1 MASTTGTIFTLTI
14 PRPPRTDASLI
25 PSLFSLLHLLSK
37 AAQEPAMSA
46 LLGRSSS
53 IRRALYR
60 DSGPVQNMGVDH
72 GGGDIRMSQELLHR
86 PDVIVCFKQMRG
98 KGMP

>member
-1 MASTTGTIFTLTI
+1 MASTTGTIFNLTI
-14 PRPPRTDASLI
+14 KSSPRTDASLI
-25 PSLFSLLHLLSK
+25 PSPFFYLHLRSK

-46 LLGRSSS
+46 LLGRSSY